1 MKLAI
6 FVVQNGG
13 TRRTGQDEL
22 TGPTRDVWIKESEEM
37 NNVIGG

>member
-13 TRRTGQDEL
+13 TRRNSQDEL
-22 TGPTRDVWIKESEEM
+22 MGPTPDVWIEESEEM